1 MRVARRP
8 TSAVARDN
16 RQDDEQSTFT
26 GDVSMTLPETFWPGF
41 LAALLYGPL
50 GIFLAVLGFKVFDW
64 ISPRIDIQR
73 ELAEKHNVAVAIV
86 CAAIILGICYVV
98 ASVVQ

>member
-1 MRVARRP
+1 M
-8 TSAVARDN
+8 
-16 RQDDEQSTFT
+16 T
-26 GDVSMTLPETFWPGF
+26 GDVLMTLPETFWPGF

-64 ISPRIDIQR
+64 ISPRIDIQS
-73 ELAEKHNVAVAIV
+73 ELAEKQNLAVAIV